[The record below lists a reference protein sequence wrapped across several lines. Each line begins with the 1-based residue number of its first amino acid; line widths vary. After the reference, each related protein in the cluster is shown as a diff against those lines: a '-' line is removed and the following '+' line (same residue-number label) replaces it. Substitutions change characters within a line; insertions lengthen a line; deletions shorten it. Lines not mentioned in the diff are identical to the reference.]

1 LRAYK
6 HVFTLRR
13 NALFSDPQAVTV
25 SGSAKS
31 LNRTSSTE
39 NGGKFASPARDY
51 LLSVTHQYGR
61 RHRHTARLQFDSL
74 VANPLV
80 SGQNVNQSMTA
91 LLTIDVPP
99 GYDTAT
105 AKAVVDGFMANLS
118 ATSGANITKLIGG
131 EG

>member
-1 LRAYK
+1 M
-6 HVFTLRR
+6 
-13 NALFSDPQAVTV
+13 FSDPQAVTV
-25 SGSAKS
+25 SGSAKT
-31 LNRTSSTE
+31 LNKTTATE
-39 NGGKFASPARDY
+39 QGGKWATPARDY
-51 LLSVTHQYGR
+51 FLSIAHQYGR
-61 RHRHTARLQFDSL
+61 RHRHTARFQFDSL

-80 SGQNVNQSMTA
+80 SGQNVNQSMTV
-91 LLTIDVPP
+91 LLSVDVPP